1 MVDLNPI
8 WHNVAFVRQLA
19 SLRAAYVR
27 SHDVFTAEQAQ
38 TSQRLIDHIGRL
50 KAGVDNDD
58 ADDGEGNYVSKR
70 MLLDI
75 ENRAVIAAD
84 VALRK
89 SFITAVY
96 HLWERSVQRWS
107 VFGGK
112 NNPNHADL
120 VDLAK
125 NAGVTGNLSALEPVH
140 YINNA
145 LKHDNEKWLNS
156 LSKQDY
162 KKYVFHTYDLDL
174 GPKPSPYE
182 MISLKHEDIV
192 SLFDL
197 MATLGPDVSRPW
209 PNMRPAFVD
218 WEPAES

>member
-38 TSQRLIDHIGRL
+38 TSQRLGDHIERL
-50 KAGVDNDD
+50 MAGADNDD
-58 ADDGEGNYVSKR
+58 ADDGEGNYVSRR

-89 SFITAVY
+89 SFVTAVY

-107 VFGGK
+107 IFGGK
-112 NNPNHADL
+112 GNPNHADL
-120 VDLAK
+120 VELAR
-125 NAGVTGNLSALEPVH
+125 NAGVTGDLSALKPIH
-140 YINNA
+140 NINNA
-145 LKHDNEKWLNS
+145 LKHDNEKWLK
-156 LSKQDY
+156 LLDEKDY
-162 KKYVFHTYDLDL
+162 KKYVFYPYDLKH

-182 MISLKHEDIV
+182 MVSLKHQDLV
-192 SLFDL
+192 DLFDL
-197 MATLGPDVSRPW
+197 MATLGPDISQPW
-209 PNMRPAFVD
+209 PNMRDAFVD
-218 WEPAES
+218 WELAEA